1 MVPNSPIYIAVEFGL
16 ILFFSYFYVTL
27 VPNLQPKQI
36 AENLRKH
43 GNAISGVKP
52 GGPTGEYL
60 EALISKLTFI
70 GASMLGIVTLIASS
84 ATSMTGIS
92 TLAGLGTTALII
104 MVGVALDTVNQIRVQ
119 LLAKQYEGF
128 LKS

>member
-1 MVPNSPIYIAVEFGL
+1 
-16 ILFFSYFYVTL
+16 L
-27 VPNLQPKQI
+27 VPSLQPKQI

-52 GGPTGEYL
+52 GSPTGDYL

-70 GASMLGIVTLIASS
+70 GASMLGVITLIASS
-84 ATSMTGIS
+84 STSMTGIS

>member
-1 MVPNSPIYIAVEFGL
+1 
-16 ILFFSYFYVTL
+16 
-27 VPNLQPKQI
+27 
-36 AENLRKH
+36 
-43 GNAISGVKP
+43 
-52 GGPTGEYL
+52 
-60 EALISKLTFI
+60 
-70 GASMLGIVTLIASS
+70 MLGIVTLIASS